1 MSAWNCF
8 RVRAESCWPERRT
21 GDELFNH
28 ICVFFHLLLGGAAGG
43 SGSPKGDQFLYRRLG
58 GALQSL
64 SPVRKGVRRGR
75 RAGTAFALD
84 RFGTTSRTRALLWP
98 NL

>member
-8 RVRAESCWPERRT
+8 RVRAESCWQERRT
-21 GDELFNH
+21 GDELFSH

-43 SGSPKGDQFLYRRLG
+43 SGYPKDDQFLYRRLG
-58 GALQSL
+58 GSLQSL
-64 SPVRKGVRRGR
+64 SPVRKGFRRGR

-84 RFGTTSRTRALLWP
+84 RFVSTSRTRALLSP
-98 NL
+98 HV